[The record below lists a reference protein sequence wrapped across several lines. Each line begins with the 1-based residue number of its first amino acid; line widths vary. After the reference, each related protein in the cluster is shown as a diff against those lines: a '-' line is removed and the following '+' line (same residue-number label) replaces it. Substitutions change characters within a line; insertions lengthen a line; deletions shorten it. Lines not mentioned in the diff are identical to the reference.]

1 MALAADTQPHF
12 TTIADFIS
20 CSHKECVSL
29 FTMILSVCY
38 SQGLIGK
45 NMFAIDGCKI
55 SSKCSKEWSGTKSEL
70 LAKTKKLE
78 KSVNYLLDKHMSTDE
93 NWDDQAQREKEK
105 KAIDK
110 LQEKSD
116 KIYECLKLI

>member
-1 MALAADTQPHF
+1 MAARFRPTVPRN
-12 TTIADFIS
+12 
-20 CSHKECVSL
+20 
-29 FTMILSVCY
+29 
-38 SQGLIGK
+38 G
-45 NMFAIDGCKI
+45 
-55 SSKCSKEWSGTKSEL
+55 SGTKSEL

-110 LQEKSD
+110 APGEVG
-116 KIYECLKLI
+116 